1 MAEFEVCE
9 LQGMRWVQMRL
20 RDETVR
26 AEAGALS
33 HMQGDIEVRVRLPSP
48 LGALKSIISNEALVR
63 PTYTGTGV
71 INLESSMGG
80 YHPFEV
86 AGESWILENGAYW
99 ASEGGVELG
108 LHREHV
114 WTSFWGGEGFIDYQT
129 KLSGY
134 GRVVLNAPGPVEEI
148 TLNNDRLLVEGKLV
162 LARTAA
168 QFQAYV
174 PGDNVRVHTVGDR
187 IFAVRVRSEA
197 VDYRYAHRDGFTVEM
212 EPATLP
218 RAIEQACLAIA
229 RDLDL
234 LFAGIDL
241 KETPDGDWYC
251 FEVNPCPGFLYYE
264 RCSGLPISAALADLL
279 SGGAPARTEEVR
291 HALS

>member
-1 MAEFEVCE
+1 MADFEVCE

-20 RDETVR
+20 HDETVR

-33 HMQGDIEVRVRLPSP
+33 HMQGDIRVTVRLPSP
-48 LGALKSIISNEALVR
+48 LSALKSIISNEALVR

-148 TLNNDRLLVEGKLV
+148 TLNNDRLLVEGNLV
-162 LARTAA
+162 LASTA
-168 QFQAYV
+168 
-174 PGDNVRVHTVGDR
+174 G
-187 IFAVRVRSEA
+187 
-197 VDYRYAHRDGFTVEM
+197 VDYLRRRVS
-212 EPATLP
+212 TLVP
-218 RAIEQACLAIA
+218 
-229 RDLDL
+229 
-234 LFAGIDL
+234 
-241 KETPDGDWYC
+241 
-251 FEVNPCPGFLYYE
+251 
-264 RCSGLPISAALADLL
+264 SLL
-279 SGGAPARTEEVR
+279 SGEPVMRLYRGTGK
-291 HALS
+291 ALVCWTPYWNRQIAEMIRR